1 MLRRIGWSFFVLI
14 FIQLFSASGMIYAGE
29 WGLEVVTTDYPPYSY
44 SFDGELTGY
53 ATKVVREAL
62 EQAGQAENITVV
74 PNARVLAF
82 AERGT
87 NVLVYPVVITSDNKS
102 KFHLI
107 HKFSNRILYLYR
119 KRDALDNSKSISE
132 MKKNF
137 VVGMKRDLYTRE
149 QLHRAGFK
157 KVQEVTTDV
166 QVLKLFKIGRVDLVA
181 MGETVLEHAIQQY
194 NESVPKE
201 RRFDPD
207 DFFAFDV
214 LQESQGDEGVYA
226 VMSKN
231 SNSRLVS
238 GMKRFFADVSRQGRI
253 VEVAHWWTNDVEKEM
268 LQVYRSALLRAGY
281 HWSDYMFEGG
291 AGNRMR
297 KVLASREDVSHRPH
311 VMQTYMG
318 PAVSE
323 WAEKGVLLNLD
334 DVAESEN
341 WHKLLPPI
349 VDKGIR
355 FGGHYIAAPVNIQQ
369 VNWMWL
375 NPRIL
380 EVVGVGVPETWDALF
395 DIAEKIKAAGFIPLS
410 VGSEPW
416 QVGVV
421 FENLVLGLGGVD
433 FHKKALQDLD
443 LDALGG
449 KTMLCVFE
457 CLRRVKEYSDQ
468 DPVGRSWTQSAQLV
482 AEGKAAITFMGDW
495 AKNVFKAAG
504 LKPGTGFLCV
514 PAPGTAKFF
523 LNNTDVFAFPKGETA
538 NVAGQLQLA
547 RIVMDKSVQRRVNI
561 AKGSL
566 PARNDILPEG
576 FDFCARKS
584 MVLAKER
591 CMLPSFNFHQTVSE
605 EVHQLMLDVIGEFYN
620 SDMSPQTAVKR
631 LRSIGET
638 SLN

>member
-1 MLRRIGWSFFVLI
+1 MFFVLI
-14 FIQLFSASGMIYAGE
+14 FIQLFPASSIIYAGE
-29 WGLEVVTTDYPPYSY
+29 RGLEVVTTDYPPYSY
-44 SFDGELTGY
+44 SFDGVLTGY
-53 ATKVVREAL
+53 ATEVVRGAL
-62 EQAGQAENITVV
+62 EQAGQDENIAVV

-87 NVLVYPVVITSDNKS
+87 NVLAYPVVITSDNKS
-102 KFHLI
+102 NFHLI

-119 KRDALDNSKSISE
+119 KRDALDNSMSITE
-132 MKKNF
+132 MKKDL
-137 VVGMKRDLYTRE
+137 VVGMKRDSYTRE

-207 DFFAFDV
+207 DFLAFDV
-214 LQESQGDEGVYA
+214 VQESQGDEGVYA

-231 SNSRLVS
+231 SNSRLVD
-238 GMKRFFADVSRQGRI
+238 GMKRAFADVSRQGRI

-268 LQVYRSALLRAGY
+268 LQIYRTALQNAGY

-297 KVLASREDVSHRPH
+297 KVLESREDVSHRPH

-349 VDKGIR
+349 VDEGIR
-355 FGGHYIAAPVNIQQ
+355 FDGHYIAAPVNIQQ
-369 VNWMWL
+369 VNCMWMNSHVL
-375 NPRIL
+375 KTAGA
-380 EVVGVGVPETWDALF
+380 EVPETWDELF
-395 DIAEKIKAAGFIPLS
+395 SVADKIRNAGFTPLS
-410 VGSEPW
+410 IGTEPW

-421 FENLVLGLGGVD
+421 FENLVLGLGGVG
-433 FHKKALQDLD
+433 FHKRAFQKLEPE
-443 LDALGG
+443 ALGG
-449 KTMLCVFE
+449 KTMVLVFDY
-457 CLRRVKEYSDQ
+457 LRRLKGYTDK
-468 DPVGRSWTQSAQLV
+468 DLAGRSWTQSAELV
-482 AEGKAAITFMGDW
+482 AGGKAGINFMGDW

-504 LKPGTGFLCV
+504 LEPGVGFLCA
-514 PAPGTAKFF
+514 PAPGTADIF
-523 LNNTDVFAFPKGETA
+523 LNDTDVFAFPKGGSA
-538 NVAGQLQLA
+538 NVAAQTAMA
-547 RIVMDKSVQRRVNI
+547 RIVMDKLVQREFNM

-566 PARNDILPEG
+566 PARKDVSQDG
-576 FDFCARKS
+576 FDLCARKS
-584 MVLAKER
+584 MSLAREGQ
-591 CMLPSFNFHQTVSE
+591 MVPSFNFHQIVPE
-605 EVHQLMLDVIGEFYN
+605 ETYQLIIDVVGEFYN
-620 SDMSPQTAVKR
+620 SDMSPQKAAQM
-631 LRSIGET
+631 LQDIGAQSSE
-638 SLN
+638 